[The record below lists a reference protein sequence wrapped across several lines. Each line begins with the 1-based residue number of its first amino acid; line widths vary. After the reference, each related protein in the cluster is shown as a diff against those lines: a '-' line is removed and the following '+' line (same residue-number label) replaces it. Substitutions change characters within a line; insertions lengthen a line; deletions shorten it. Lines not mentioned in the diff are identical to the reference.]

1 MVVVYR
7 CALCVLIR
15 LKGRIS
21 YKNLM
26 VWKRA
31 ARLSVGLYRGLANLK
46 DYGFRDQLTRS
57 GLSIASN
64 IAEGYGRGG
73 CKEIQQFLRYAKG
86 SAAEVETQVYIGAEI
101 GYIAK
106 ADAQAWV
113 IEAQEIQSMLAA
125 LIKHVATQTSRK
137 ND

>member
-1 MVVVYR
+1 M
-7 CALCVLIR
+7 
-15 LKGRIS
+15 S
-21 YKNLM
+21 YKNLT

-31 ARLSVGLYRGLANLK
+31 ARLSVNLYRGLASLR

-101 GYIAK
+101 GYITK
-106 ADAQAWV
+106 ADAKAWV
-113 IEAQEIQSMLAA
+113 SEAQEIQAMLAA
-125 LIKHVATQTSRK
+125 LSKHVATHSSR
-137 ND
+137 